1 MICELNFNSAI
12 LAVKLNR
19 KRIVVMLEEQVHIYD
34 ISTMKS
40 LHVIDIPSNS
50 KGLVAL
56 SPSLENPYLVYPAN
70 LVTGKVNIFDAVTLQ
85 DVNIVHAHKMPVTCL
100 SLNYDGDKL
109 ATASEKAPS
118 FFLLFLFLSVFPW
131 CVRCSRAL
139 PRTPFCNAT
148 GNCYSGVLCARRP
161 DVVPISPWELPDHNL
176 LALL

>member
-1 MICELNFNSAI
+1 
-12 LAVKLNR
+12 
-19 KRIVVMLEEQVHIYD
+19 MLEEQVHIYD

-40 LHVIDIPSNS
+40 LHVIDIPSNP

-109 ATASEKAPS
+109 ATASEKASIFASFLLFDFSLSFFS
-118 FFLLFLFLSVFPW
+118 FFL
-131 CVRCSRAL
+131 
-139 PRTPFCNAT
+139 
-148 GNCYSGVLCARRP
+148 
-161 DVVPISPWELPDHNL
+161 
-176 LALL
+176 